1 MADEAEARR
10 EGDDEVMGEA
20 DDAERAPGPG
30 PTDVLEPGGPS
41 DDADLDGD
49 TDHLPVD
56 AEGTSGVDALAELD
70 VLAELEVLPELEHAG
85 EAAGAD
91 AIAGPP
97 EREADAFELSSK
109 APGVRADD
117 TVAEAGRKV
126 LRFHLARMIAR
137 EQGTRLGE
145 DPEELHAMRVATRR
159 QRAAWRVFGGGFRP
173 ERTKRYRGRLRTVA
187 GRLGA
192 VRDRDVLIDGLV
204 GYQAGLP
211 KREAQA
217 IEPLV
222 AEWREQREDARL
234 LLIRELDSDGYR
246 RWVDD
251 YKEFTR
257 HDGMAVA
264 ATTPTEPHR
273 VRDTAASHIWLAYE
287 HVRAYESV
295 LRWADVATLHQLR
308 IAAKRLRYTLEFL
321 RETLGP
327 EAAPLI
333 ARVVALQDHL
343 GYLNDADVAATLA
356 RTFLVQQ
363 AGDLSEAET
372 IAIGRYLM
380 SREQEVARLRRTV
393 GAPWRGVA
401 GPAFRRALGR
411 VTAGL

>member
-1 MADEAEARR
+1 MTDDQVGPADEPAAGTTTIEATEEDDAAAPMAER
-10 EGDDEVMGEA
+10 DV
-20 DDAERAPGPG
+20 AERAAAER
-30 PTDVLEPGGPS
+30 LAL
-41 DDADLDGD
+41 DDE
-49 TDHLPVD
+49 TDHLP
-56 AEGTSGVDALAELD
+56 
-70 VLAELEVLPELEHAG
+70 
-85 EAAGAD
+85 AGAD
-91 AIAGPP
+91 DLPALEALPQPGAPEASEAAPAAGGDREP
-97 EREADAFELSSK
+97 EAFDAPAK
-109 APGVRADD
+109 TPGVRADD

-159 QRAAWRVFGGGFRP
+159 QRAAWRVFGAGFRP
-173 ERTKRYRGRLRTVA
+173 ERTKRYRGRLRVVA

-204 GYQAGLP
+204 AYQATLP
-211 KREAQA
+211 KREAAA

-222 AEWREQREDARL
+222 DEWREQRDEARH

-257 HDGMAVA
+257 HEGLAAVP
-264 ATTPTEPHR
+264 TIPTEPHR
-273 VRDTAASHIWLAYE
+273 VRDTAASQTWLAYE
-287 HVRAYESV
+287 QVRAYEPV

-401 GPAFRRALGR
+401 GAAFRRALGR